1 VSDVTAIALAGLAG
15 ALLTLAILH
24 LFTIRRIG
32 RRTRADERELE
43 RLRDEV
49 WELRAAA
56 EARDRAEA
64 TGLQPLVAFAVR
76 RGPAANAADCT
87 HCQRVRRRQ
96 TGRDRGRHRLFY
108 CETRRPLRLGCADRN
123 RAGTDAQRRVAAA
136 RVLKGNNACHI
147 PFSSNPY
154 DHLR

>member
-1 VSDVTAIALAGLAG
+1 VERRVFAAAGWLSDVTAIAMAGLAG

-56 EARDRAEA
+56 EVRDRAEA

-76 RGPAANAADCT
+76 RGPAAE
-87 HCQRVRRRQ
+87 RR
-96 TGRDRGRHRLFY
+96 
-108 CETRRPLRLGCADRN
+108 
-123 RAGTDAQRRVAAA
+123 
-136 RVLKGNNACHI
+136 
-147 PFSSNPY
+147 
-154 DHLR
+154 